1 MKSKLWLF
9 LGLLALFGLS
19 AKADWLYWT
28 LDFTGGDAPWQVSDP
43 QQSAPSAAWLVA
55 RSSEGGD
62 AISYSSLFEGGASTV
77 GVDLSDFW
85 SKIEVAFRTDIG
97 GNPGS
102 AYNFYIELGNTL
114 GEATWVSDGIS
125 YNDAQNFGH
134 ITASAMQ
141 SVGLTAWTPENW
153 TESAVPEP
161 TSGLLVLMGMGL
173 LALRRRRTDVR
184 G

>member
-28 LDFTGGDAPWQVSDP
+28 LDFTEGTPPWEVVGQESASP
-43 QQSAPSAAWLVA
+43 QTAWLVA

-62 AISYSSLFEGGASTV
+62 PISYSSVFGLGDSTA
-77 GVDLSDFW
+77 GTDLSVFW
-85 SKIEVAFRTDIG
+85 SEVEVACRSDIG
-97 GNPGS
+97 GDPGA
-102 AYNFYIELGNTL
+102 AYNFYIELGNTF
-114 GEATWVSDGIS
+114 GEATWVSEGLS
-125 YNDAQNFGH
+125 YTDAKNAGR
-134 ITASAMQ
+134 ITESAMQ
-141 SVGLTAWTPENW
+141 SVVLTAWTPEAW
-153 TESAVPEP
+153 TQSAVPEP

-173 LALRRRRTDVR
+173 LALRRRRADVR

>member
-9 LGLLALFGLS
+9 LGLLALSGLS

-28 LDFTGGDAPWQVSDP
+28 LDFTGGGAPWQVSDP
-43 QQSAPSAAWLVA
+43 QQTAPSAAWLVA

-62 AISYSSLFEGGASTV
+62 AISYSSLFESGDSTV
-77 GVDLSDFW
+77 GVDLSTLW
-85 SKIEVAFRTDIG
+85 SGIDVAFRTDIG
-97 GNPGS
+97 DGPS
-102 AYNFYIELGNTL
+102 AAYNFYIELGNTF
-114 GEATWVSDGIS
+114 GEATWVSEGLS
-125 YNDAQNFGH
+125 YTDAKNAGH

-141 SVGLTAWTPENW
+141 SIALTAWTPEDW
-153 TESAVPEP
+153 TGSAIPEP

-173 LALRRRRTDVR
+173 LTLRRRRADVR